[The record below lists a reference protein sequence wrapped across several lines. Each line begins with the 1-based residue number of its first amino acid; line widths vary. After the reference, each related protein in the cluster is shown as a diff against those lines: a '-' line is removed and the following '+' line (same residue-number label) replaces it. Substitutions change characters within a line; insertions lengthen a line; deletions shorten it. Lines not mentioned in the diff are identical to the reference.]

1 MPIRARVCAEDDRTH
16 PSRHGRAAGAPPCRR
31 PARPPCVQ
39 EGCGS
44 LWARAPTHSP
54 CFPGAQVSVKAV
66 QKTGRSG
73 MGTWRNAMVALGLA
87 NEVDDEYYEDERDGY
102 ADVAAPAR
110 RTERASE
117 PAPERERSEERRVG
131 NE

>member
-16 PSRHGRAAGAPPCRR
+16 PSRHGRAAGDTQGRHA
-31 PARPPCVQ
+31 ARLPNVQ

-44 LWARAPTHSP
+44 FWARAPTHSP

-73 MGTWRNAMVALGLA
+73 MGTWRNAMV
-87 NEVDDEYYEDERDGY
+87 
-102 ADVAAPAR
+102 
-110 RTERASE
+110 
-117 PAPERERSEERRVG
+117 RSEEHTSELQSRGHLVCRLLL
-131 NE
+131 EKKKKQ